1 MKVVTHFNQ
10 NELKDE
16 DLRMKV
22 ATFYDKDDIKYEE
35 RAIPS
40 IGEDEVLIKMHACGL
55 CGTDIHKVLDRKVL
69 PQTVL
74 GHEVSGEIVKVGNK
88 IEDYKVGDRVFV
100 AHHVPCFTC
109 HYCKRGSFSLCA
121 QFKQTN
127 LDPGGFSEYIRVPAL
142 HGKHTMGRLPDD
154 MSYEEGALVEPI
166 ACCLHGFELI
176 DSHPGD
182 TVFIMGAG
190 QIGLLQIQIVK
201 YLLAGKIIVSD
212 INPYRLDKSIEFGA
226 DDAINNQ
233 SEDVV
238 KKVMELTNGKG
249 ADIVIISAGIHS
261 LLPQA
266 MECVSRGGTVLVFAP
281 FKDIEVPIPAARFFN
296 DEIKLVG
303 SYSSNPYNYETAI
316 QMLRNKVFDVEK
328 MVTHRF
334 PLSEL
339 DKAIECA
346 HNPAEKVLKVIIK
359 PEKRG

>member
-1 MKVVTHFNQ
+1 MNVVTQYSQ
-10 NELKDE
+10 NESKDKE
-16 DLRMKV
+16 LQMKV
-22 ATFYDKDDIKYEE
+22 AAFYDKENIRCED
-35 RAIPS
+35 RPIPS

-55 CGTDIHKVLDRKVL
+55 CGTDIHKVLDQKVP

-74 GHEVSGEIVKVGNK
+74 GHEVSGEIIKVGGK
-88 IEDYKVGDRVFV
+88 VEDYQVGDRVFV

-109 HYCKRGSFSLCA
+109 HYCKRGSYSLCD

-142 HGKHTMGRLPDD
+142 HVRHTMGRLPDG

-176 DSHPGD
+176 DTQPGD

-201 YLLAGKIIVSD
+201 HLLASKIIVSD
-212 INPYRLDKSIEFGA
+212 INPYRLEKSIEFGA
-226 DDAINNQ
+226 DEAINSQN
-233 SEDVV
+233 EEVV

-249 ADIVIISAGIHS
+249 ADIVIISAGIQS

-266 MECVSRGGTVLVFAP
+266 MECVARGGTVLVFAP
-281 FKDIEVPIPAARFFN
+281 FKDTDIAIPASRFFN
-296 DEIKLVG
+296 DEIKVIG
-303 SYSSNPYNYETAI
+303 SYSSNPYNYESAI
-316 QMLRNKVFDVEK
+316 QMLRNKVFDVEN
-328 MVTHRF
+328 MITHRF

-346 HNPAEKVLKVIIK
+346 HNPSEKVLKVLIK
-359 PEKRG
+359 P

>member
-1 MKVVTHFNQ
+1 MKVEIQYNRNDGIERET
-10 NELKDE
+10 K
-16 DLRMKV
+16 MKV
-22 ATFYDKDDIKYEE
+22 AAFYDKEDIRYEDQT
-35 RAIPS
+35 IPS

-55 CGTDIHKVLDRKVL
+55 CGTDIHKVLDRKVP

-74 GHEVSGEIVKVGNK
+74 GHEVSGEVVKVGNK
-88 IEDYKVGDRVFV
+88 IEEYQVGDRVFV

-109 HYCKRGSFSLCA
+109 HYCRRGSYSLCA

-142 HGKHTMGRLPDD
+142 HVKHTMGLLPEE
-154 MSYEEGALVEPI
+154 MSYEEGALVEPV

-190 QIGLLQIQIVK
+190 QIGILQVQIVK
-201 YLLAGKIIVSD
+201 HLLAGKVIVSD
-212 INPYRLDKSIEFGA
+212 INPYRLEKSIEFGA
-226 DDAINNQ
+226 DEAIDSQ
-233 SEDVV
+233 KEDVV
-238 KKVMELTNGKG
+238 KKVMEITKGKG
-249 ADIVIISAGIHS
+249 ADIVIISAGIPS

-281 FKDIEVPIPAARFFN
+281 FKDTEIGIPASRFFN
-296 DEIKLVG
+296 DEIKVIG
-303 SYSSNPYNYETAI
+303 SYSSNPYNYESAV

-328 MVTHRF
+328 MITHRF

-339 DKAIECA
+339 EKAIQCA
-346 HNPAEKVLKVIIK
+346 HNPSEKVLKVLIK
-359 PEKRG
+359 P